1 MELKKYCLD
10 LGNLF
15 TVHIIFSKER
25 SEIFYDVDSFL
36 SDGKRKKAR
45 KEARRWIRYFLWSVK
60 AYRFY
65 KKKSTKEKKIMNNK
79 KIVTKDDSYIVRYT
93 CNIFIL

>member
-1 MELKKYCLD
+1 
-10 LGNLF
+10 LF

-45 KEARRWIRYFLWSVK
+45 KEARRWIRYVCGQSRHTDSTRRK
-60 AYRFY
+60 AP
-65 KKKSTKEKKIMNNK
+65 KKK
-79 KIVTKDDSYIVRYT
+79 R
-93 CNIFIL
+93 L